1 MQHDRWYP
9 FTSNHVFFFLRGEAD
24 QHLGPVPP
32 RRPKAACLVSP
43 NLQLLEFPSCLIMH
57 VIQRQQQDTCIAP
70 ISRYDMHL
78 FLYAV
83 NKDYADHW
91 SVVHYAEN

>member
-1 MQHDRWYP
+1 MTVGILSHQIM
-9 FTSNHVFFFLRGEAD
+9 SSFFWGGRLTNIWVLYLHAV
-24 QHLGPVPP
+24 LKPP
-32 RRPKAACLVSP
+32 ASSP